1 MANKCGIDEF
11 SLSFKDNPV
20 EVSGVP
26 RYNESKYG
34 EISGDNFMCEQAFL
48 DVLDRELVVALGCT
62 EPIAIALAS
71 AVASRHLKEPLAFL
85 EVYASA
91 NIIKNAMGVSIPG
104 TGKTGMNL
112 AAALGSLGDA
122 DRKLE
127 VLSGVSEKNIEE
139 ATRMIEAGKIHI
151 EKADTQKK
159 LYIEVH
165 AKSAHGYAK
174 VIIEDRHT
182 NITHIE
188 ANGEVLYNLAE
199 QIAQKEEEYGFM
211 SIDKILKFVETV
223 PLEKLSKVEQ
233 SIQIN
238 KRIGEEGIRH
248 EYGLQV
254 GKTLYEAMKRGHQSN
269 DAINYAMA
277 LTSGGSDARM
287 AGSSLSVMSNSGS
300 GNQGITAT
308 LPVIAFWEKME
319 LSEELLL
326 RAVAL
331 SHLVTIYMKTKFG
344 RLSALCGAT
353 IAATGASCGIT
364 YLLGGRRKEV
374 HGAIQNMLGNVT
386 GMICDGAKGGCA
398 LKVAT
403 CTSAACM
410 SSTLA
415 LSGIAI
421 SCQEGIIEEDA
432 EKTIENLGILSC
444 EGSREADRIILG
456 IMLDKENKR
465 KK

>member
-1 MANKCGIDEF
+1 MGSNK
-11 SLSFKDNPV
+11 
-20 EVSGVP
+20 
-26 RYNESKYG
+26 G
-34 EISGDNFMCEQAFL
+34 ELSGDCDMYEHAFL
-48 DVLDRELVVALGCT
+48 EVLDRELVVALGCT
-62 EPIAIALAS
+62 EPIAIALAA
-71 AVASRHLKEPLAFL
+71 AVASKHLKEPLEFL
-85 EVYASA
+85 EVYASG

-127 VLSGVSEKNIEE
+127 VLSGISEDNILE
-139 ATRMIEAGKIHI
+139 ATRMISAGRIRIK
-151 EKADTQKK
+151 KADTVKK
-159 LYIEVH
+159 LYIEVR
-165 AKSAHGYAK
+165 ATSLHGNSK

-188 ANGEVLYNLAE
+188 ADGEVLFNLKE
-199 QIAQKEEEYGFM
+199 QVLQKEEEYSFM
-211 SIDKILKFVETV
+211 NMETILEFIESV
-223 PLEKLSKVEQ
+223 PVEKLGKVEE
-233 SIQIN
+233 SIRIN
-238 KRIGEEGIRH
+238 KRIGEEGIRR
-248 EYGLQV
+248 EYGLKV
-254 GKTLYEAMKRGHQSN
+254 GKTLFEAMQKGHQSN
-269 DAINYAMA
+269 DPINYAMA

-308 LPVIAFWEKME
+308 LPVIAYWEKMN

-326 RAVAL
+326 RSVAL
-331 SHLVTIYMKTKFG
+331 SHLITIYMKTKFG

-364 YLLGGRRKEV
+364 YLLGGKKKEI

-421 SCQEGIIEEDA
+421 GCQEGIIEEDA

-444 EGSREADRIILG
+444 EGGKEADRIILG

-465 KK
+465 KTT